1 MSELSTTVSPKEL
14 TFKPGGDPV
23 AFEVTAINESDRLA
37 SFQLEIIAAG
47 TEDDRQSHWYNI
59 SPEVSTKQPP
69 GAETQFQ
76 VEIVDSPIPGFVG
89 LMTVTARVF
98 SIELSEEEREV
109 LRLTLERG
117 THAIPLKLELPM
129 ADFQGYPGSQID
141 FLARVYNPSQL
152 RVRATIKLL
161 GLDPSWLEEGG
172 DFRSG
177 TLRERSLQIS
187 PGKRVEIPFS
197 CNLPVATQTLAQVYP
212 FQVEAT
218 QDDGPPS
225 AIAGTIEVLPK
236 GVVEFRCETK
246 EKRIPPKRSW
256 LPGWKAKPAQYDLA
270 FENQSNL
277 AQQVSL
283 TLQNEESPKCQIEV
297 VPEQIDVM
305 PGETQHLQLVARSRR
320 PLLGRGR
327 RILLEVG
334 ANLSD
339 ERLGKSNP
347 PTQILK
353 LKVAPKAPLWMQIAS
368 IPVFLWLLWLV
379 SWLNP
384 KNPFFGHQEAVNSV
398 QFNGTAQEL
407 ASASND
413 QSLIAWDTKGFFRPW
428 IKQEIGQIGDLKK
441 AGRIL
446 RYRPVN
452 NDMLAVGLENG
463 DIQLWDDKGIQFWN
477 YNGKRIDSFSYQ
489 KDDRVLALAFTQN
502 SNFLFS
508 GHGSGMVL
516 QWPLMKQRRQQLQ
529 GNAIAAQPRR
539 IQQFNFAVYAM
550 AFVDPENEVLAIAG
564 RFNQLVLWNWQTNV
578 PRTLPYPTGGKD
590 DYIFSLDAAS
600 LKPELLAT
608 ADNQGRITLW
618 NVQDCAAS
626 DRPCTMLDRWADGHG
641 GRPVRSVALTDDG
654 CYLASGGDD
663 GKIMLWPLSFNG
675 ARASTELQGREVNR
689 AFENNPVNTV
699 DVKQVLKKIFI
710 ASGSND
716 TQVRVD
722 RVPHLPQLGCE
733 R

>member
-1 MSELSTTVSPKEL
+1 MNEISAIVSPKEL
-14 TFKPGGDPV
+14 IFKPGGDPV

-47 TEDDRQSHWYNI
+47 TDEDRRSHWYNI

-76 VEIVDSPIPGFVG
+76 VEIIDSPIPGFVG

-98 SIELSEEEREV
+98 SIELSEEEREI
-109 LRLTLERG
+109 LRLNLERG
-117 THAIPLKLELPM
+117 TRAIPLKLELPM
-129 ADFQGYPGSQID
+129 ADFQGYPDSQID

-152 RVRATIKLL
+152 RVQATIELL
-161 GLDPSWLEEGG
+161 GLDPSWLEEGSQ
-172 DFRSG
+172 RP
-177 TLRERSLQIS
+177 LQIP

-197 CNLPVATQTLAQVYP
+197 CTLPVATQTLAQVYP
-212 FQVEAT
+212 FQIQAT
-218 QDDGPPS
+218 QSDGPPS

-236 GVVEFRCETK
+236 GMVEFRCETK
-246 EKRIPPKRSW
+246 EKRIPAKRAW
-256 LPGWKAKPAQYDLA
+256 LPGWKAKPAQYDLE

-283 TLQNEESPKCQIEV
+283 ALQNEEPPKCQIEV
-297 VPEQIDVM
+297 VPEQINLM
-305 PGETQHLQLVARSRR
+305 PGETKPLQLVARSRR

-327 RILLEVG
+327 RILLEVR

-339 ERLGKSNP
+339 ERLGKPNP

-353 LKVAPKAPLWMQIAS
+353 LKVSPKMPLWMQIVG
-368 IPVFLWLLWLV
+368 IPVFLWLLWWA

-384 KNPFFGHQEAVNSV
+384 NNPFFGHKAAVNSV
-398 QFNGTAQEL
+398 QFNGIGQEL
-407 ASASND
+407 ASSSND
-413 QSLIAWDTKGFFRPW
+413 QSLIAWNTEGFFIPW
-428 IKQEIGQIGDLKK
+428 IKQEIGQIGNLEK

-463 DIQLWDDKGIQFWN
+463 DIQLWD
-477 YNGKRIDSFSYQ
+477 YNGDRIDSFSYQ
-489 KDDRVLALAFTQN
+489 KDDRVLALAFTQD

-508 GHGSGMVL
+508 GHGSGVVL
-516 QWPLMKQRRQQLQ
+516 QWPLMKQRWQQLQ
-529 GNAIAAQPRR
+529 GNPTVAQPIQ
-539 IQQFNFAVYAM
+539 IQQLDFAVYAM

-564 RFNQLVLWNWQTNV
+564 RFNQLALWNWQNNTT
-578 PRTLPYPTGGKD
+578 RTLPYPNGGKD
-590 DYIFSLDAAS
+590 DYIFSVDAAS

-618 NVQDCAAS
+618 NLQACTVS
-626 DRPCTMLDRWADGHG
+626 DRPCTMLDQWADGHG

-663 GKIMLWPLSFNG
+663 GKIMLWPLSING
-675 ARASTELQGREVNR
+675 TRSNTELQGREVNR
-689 AFENNPVNTV
+689 AFENSPVNTV
-699 DVKQVLKKIFI
+699 DVKQVLEDILI
-710 ASGSND
+710 ASGSDD

-722 RVPHLPQLGCE
+722 RVSHLPQLGCE
-733 R
+733 RLQGGN